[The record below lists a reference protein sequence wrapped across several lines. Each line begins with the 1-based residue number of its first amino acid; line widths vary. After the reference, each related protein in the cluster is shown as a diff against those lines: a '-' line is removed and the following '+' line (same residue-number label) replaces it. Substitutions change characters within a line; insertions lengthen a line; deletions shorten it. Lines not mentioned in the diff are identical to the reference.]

1 MPDSVKVTTLITISR
16 ATANHLC
23 DHSILIIQQSENGT
37 TAQDKTGVIKP
48 ARGGEEILKWEPP

>member
-37 TAQDKTGVIKP
+37 TAQDRTGAIKP
-48 ARGGEEILKWEPP
+48 ARGGEEILK